1 MAEMIDGRTIRA
13 VSSLKKR
20 EGMKDDLWAAQASE
34 HIRTFFKEVMEAL
47 RSGDEMRAEN
57 LMSHLS
63 EPKETFLGI
72 SRGSPNGR
80 GLGRGQS
87 RQLILAMRN
96 SRAFISGLL
105 SDLSEMALYVEGV
118 DRDKISDLTTNIIR
132 ELLVEYTQQQC
143 DLYEIE
149 TQNYSGPSFWDP
161 SLKNWR
167 SHHVQLPYI
176 DDSPVI
182 LVPKYIVRRK
192 LSIDS
197 QEFYNKQITDFLIA
211 ENLRAN
217 SSLVQTIKG
226 KKVVTKS
233 AVREQ
238 HPKTKSYIADM
249 VADHPDLLEL
259 YKSIATRH
267 KAMMTFADEE
277 ISIHALCLSLAD
289 AFLHIK
295 ARKAEANEYHRLI
308 MGALTALFYPDLIQP
323 HKKWEIHDGRKRIDI
338 VYTNSSE
345 SGFFAQR
352 RNDPMMNANT
362 VIVECKNYSA
372 DIANP
377 EFDQLLG
384 RFDNNRGKFGIITC
398 RSVDNQKLVDSKCK
412 DASSRGRGYII
423 VLTDSDIIEILR
435 KKAALREPEVGI
447 LLFQKFRKLL
457 E

>member
-1 MAEMIDGRTIRA
+1 
-13 VSSLKKR
+13 
-20 EGMKDDLWAAQASE
+20 
-34 HIRTFFKEVMEAL
+34 
-47 RSGDEMRAEN
+47 
-57 LMSHLS
+57 
-63 EPKETFLGI
+63 
-72 SRGSPNGR
+72 
-80 GLGRGQS
+80 
-87 RQLILAMRN
+87 
-96 SRAFISGLL
+96 
-105 SDLSEMALYVEGV
+105 
-118 DRDKISDLTTNIIR
+118 
-132 ELLVEYTQQQC
+132 
-143 DLYEIE
+143 
-149 TQNYSGPSFWDP
+149 
-161 SLKNWR
+161 
-167 SHHVQLPYI
+167 
-176 DDSPVI
+176 
-182 LVPKYIVRRK
+182 
-192 LSIDS
+192 
-197 QEFYNKQITDFLIA
+197 
-211 ENLRAN
+211 
-217 SSLVQTIKG
+217 
-226 KKVVTKS
+226 
-233 AVREQ
+233 
-238 HPKTKSYIADM
+238 M

-295 ARKAEANEYHRLI
+295 AGKAEANEYHRLI